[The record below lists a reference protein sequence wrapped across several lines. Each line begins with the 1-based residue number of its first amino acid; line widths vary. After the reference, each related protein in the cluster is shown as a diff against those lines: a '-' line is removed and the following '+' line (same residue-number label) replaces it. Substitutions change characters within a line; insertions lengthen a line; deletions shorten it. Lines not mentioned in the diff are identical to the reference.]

1 MGLLVADRTWQRWV
15 EQKLLPAPVQING
28 FSRKARLFFEGSLL
42 PVALSGGFRS
52 AAALDALG
60 VVGEET
66 QLFFGSQEFL
76 RLADV
81 VRAHVDELPSTD
93 IAAISRMLAATAPDV
108 VADLSAAVQRHEQA
122 LLRRSIEFHAV
133 RAVFLEMTNTV
144 ALLRTVDGEELQ
156 VSPQR
161 FAAART
167 PGIDV
172 LVQRVR
178 AGGITS
184 TFVLPATITS
194 SDASW
199 KEDFQHQLDEVAAIA
214 ASDDGA
220 VERDYS
226 FLYRWEP
233 EVIHAWKARAAEAL
247 AGMQAPAEWD
257 AFLGASRHDAG
268 SMFLAEPPPEVE
280 YREPA
285 GVLMST
291 GRDGWER
298 QLLDAPDPLA
308 ALPRRRRR

>member
-60 VVGEET
+60 VVGAET
-66 QLFFGSQEFL
+66 QLFFGSAEFV

-93 IAAISRMLAATAPDV
+93 IATISGMLAVTAPNV
-108 VADLSAAVQRHEQA
+108 VADLAGAVQRHEQA
-122 LLRRSIEFHAV
+122 LLRRSIEFRAV
-133 RAVFLEMTNTV
+133 RAVFLEMTSTV

-178 AGGITS
+178 ARGITG
-184 TFVLPATITS
+184 TFVLPATIS
-194 SDASW
+194 PSAASW
-199 KEDFQHQLDEVAAIA
+199 KEDVERHLDEVAAIT

-220 VERDYS
+220 VEREYS
-226 FLYRWEP
+226 FLYRWAP
-233 EVIHAWKARAAEAL
+233 AVIRAWKARAAEAL
-247 AGMQAPAEWD
+247 TGMHDPTEWD

-268 SMFLAEPPPEVE
+268 SMILVDPPPEVH

-285 GVLMST
+285 GVLAT
-291 GRDGWER
+291 AGRDGWER